1 MTLVGI
7 LKILLSCEDD
17 EAELSIQNFLYKM
30 LLFGRDVCF
39 ILAVV
44 FTVIAVFTNRY
55 DRTSSIYVLRQC
67 VCIHV

>member
-17 EAELSIQNFLYKM
+17 EVERTVQNFLYKM
-30 LLFGRDVCF
+30 LLVGRDVCF

-44 FTVIAVFTNRY
+44 FTVVAVITNR
-55 DRTSSIYVLRQC
+55 
-67 VCIHV
+67 